1 MQKTPEGAFN
11 KLYLAIDLGGSRW
24 KLAFWNGEKRRPRV
38 RTVPARNLAAL
49 LLEIS
54 VAKVKLDVADG
65 ATVSCFEAGR
75 DGFWLHRFLEA
86 HDVMNF
92 VVDPGSIETDR
103 RARRVKTDRVDAEKL
118 VTLLVRHDRG
128 EPTGW
133 RVVNVPTEED
143 EDARRL
149 HRDLRRL
156 NKERT
161 ALRNRIHNLLA
172 TEGLSVQSFSRFGEL
187 VGQLRRWD
195 GTPLPN
201 GMQRELERVHER
213 LQLAERQIRELRA
226 EQKSRLEHDK
236 SEKIEKVRR
245 LTMLKGVGLR
255 GGWLLVMEFF
265 GWRRFRNRK
274 EVGAL
279 AGLTSTPYDS
289 DGTRRE
295 QGISKAGNGHIRSL
309 IVELAWMW
317 LRYQP
322 DSALSRWFNNRWGPG
337 SSRSRRVGIVAL
349 ARKLLVALWRFV
361 EHGVV
366 PDGAEFKPLGAPV
379 R

>member
-1 MQKTPEGAFN
+1 MQTTPEGASK

-24 KLAFWNGEKRRPRV
+24 KLAFWNGEQRRPRI
-38 RTVPARNLAAL
+38 RTVLARDVAAL

-54 VAKVKLDVADG
+54 VAKVKLDVADC

-195 GTPLPN
+195 DSPLPS
-201 GMQRELERVHER
+201 GMQRELERVYER

-236 SEKIEKVRR
+236 SEKIEQVRR

-279 AGLTSTPYDS
+279 AGLTGTPYDS

-322 DSALSRWFNNRWGPG
+322 DSALSQWFNERWGPG

-366 PDGAEFKPLGAPV
+366 PDGAEFKPIGAPI